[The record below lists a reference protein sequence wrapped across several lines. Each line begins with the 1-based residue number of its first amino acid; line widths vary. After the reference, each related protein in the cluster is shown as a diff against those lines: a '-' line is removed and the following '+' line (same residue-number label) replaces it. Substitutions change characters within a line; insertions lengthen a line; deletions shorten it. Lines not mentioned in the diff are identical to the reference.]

1 LSISAQS
8 FALLC
13 VQHSSSYQIGQ
24 QLLGEFHKMVHS
36 GAPTADGSCLLGGQT
51 HVANMGQ

>member
-13 VQHSSSYQIGQ
+13 VQHSSSYQVGQ
-24 QLLGEFHKMVHS
+24 QLLGEFHNMVHS